1 MAIGRSNYRYLLL
14 LFVYYSILT
23 MLIDAHCHLESIKDY
38 VPPTGLLPITVGH
51 SNGANLKNISI
62 AEKLQIPLVLGIAPQ
77 TALKEGTDKLEEWIE
92 VIKQSKVKPIAIG
105 EVGLD
110 YHWAK
115 SEGDRKKEKLVFEQM
130 IELAEEMHLPIVIHS
145 RKSDDDCI
153 SMLRERKFSNGIM
166 MHFFAGDEKQALNA
180 VDIGAYISI
189 PPLRSKERKKVINSI
204 GLEYLLVETDAPAV
218 VRLPEEVTK
227 SVEYICELKK
237 LEFEVVASATAK
249 NATKLFKLS
258 SYL

>member
-1 MAIGRSNYRYLLL
+1 
-14 LFVYYSILT
+14 

-38 VPPTGLLPITVGH
+38 VPSPGFLPITVGY
-51 SNGANLKNISI
+51 SNGANLKNILI
-62 AEKLQIPLVLGIAPQ
+62 AEKLKIPLVLGIAPQ
-77 TALKEGTDKLEEWIE
+77 TALKEGTEKLEEWIE
-92 VIKQSKVKPIAIG
+92 VIKQSKVKPVAIG

-115 SEGDRKKEKLVFEQM
+115 NEEDKKKEKLVFERM
-130 IELAEEMHLPIVIHS
+130 IELAEETHLPIVIHS

-153 SMLRERKFSNGIM
+153 RMLKERKFSNGIM
-166 MHFFAGDEKQALNA
+166 MHFFAGDEKQASNA
-180 VDIGAYISI
+180 IDIGSYISI
-189 PPLRSKERKKVINSI
+189 PPVRSKERKKVINSI
-204 GLEYLLVETDAPAV
+204 GLEYMLVETDAPAV

-237 LEFEVVASATAK
+237 LEFDVVALQTTK
-249 NATKLFKLS
+249 NAIKLFKLS